1 MTAILILQHEDLKLQ
16 ENHTT
21 LLTHSYISL
30 QQLLQCVV
38 ITYPFPSLAVF
49 NQYLGNLLLFFK
61 IKSYCSKV
69 TGLLK
74 MYKAKIP
81 LRCWPLSQTRIWK
94 AASKTRKKQQNLRL
108 SNYHNTL
115 SVDSGTVREPGQST
129 DCRLYVRV
137 HRNNHQTRKFSGEN
151 VQGGQG
157 VCMCDKIVTIFNVT
171 NTTLNSE
178 SKWNDQEANA
188 TNLAEM
194 CVCIEVLRTVC
205 GLAGQSG
212 GPVQ

>member
-1 MTAILILQHEDLKLQ
+1 MKTLNCRRILQP
-16 ENHTT
+16 TT
-21 LLTHSYISL
+21 LHTHSYISL

-38 ITYPFPSLAVF
+38 ITYKFPSLAVF

-137 HRNNHQTRKFSGEN
+137 HRNNHQTRKFSGE
-151 VQGGQG
+151 
-157 VCMCDKIVTIFNVT
+157 M
-171 NTTLNSE
+171 SR
-178 SKWNDQEANA
+178 EAEA
-188 TNLAEM
+188 
-194 CVCIEVLRTVC
+194 CVCAIKLSPFSMWLTPLWIRKASEMTKRLT
-205 GLAGQSG
+205 Q
-212 GPVQ
+212 PI